1 MPRPLILTDEQW
13 IKEFQR
19 ARSST
24 LVMARNTGLDIRTI
38 QRRRKRL
45 EAAGHNLQVT
55 DPMMNTDIDYIKR
68 NKITVKDGIVIIFS
82 DAHWWPGR
90 EITPAN
96 KALLALCKRLN
107 PAVVIANGDVLDA
120 PTISR
125 HEPDGWKNTPPLHRE
140 LDELKIRMREII
152 EASPGAKHLRTIGN
166 HDIRFDRKLANL
178 VPDYRHLQGMMLRH
192 HLPDW
197 QESMSVEINGSIIV
211 KHRWHTSIHGIYH
224 NVLKGGRTIVTGHMH
239 KLQITPWTD
248 YNGRRFGIDCG
259 TIADIDGPQFE
270 YDEDVPKT
278 WGAGFVV
285 LTFRNGVMMP
295 PEICEVLG
303 ESAYFR
309 GEVVYEKAK
318 NPRANKRVS
327 KAPARTSN
335 KKRIGVRKVR
345 A

>member
-1 MPRPLILTDEQW
+1 MARRKLTDEEW

-19 ARSST
+19 AGSNLAQMSRNIGMDYRS
-24 LVMARNTGLDIRTI
+24 M
-38 QRRRKRL
+38 QRRRQQL
-45 EAAGHNLQVT
+45 EAGGHNLPVQ
-55 DPMMNTDIDYIKR
+55 DLMMNSGIDYLKR
-68 NKITVKDGIVIIFS
+68 NKITIKDGIVIIFS

-90 EITPAN
+90 DMTPAN
-96 KALLALCKRLN
+96 HALLALCKKLK

-125 HEPDGWKNTPPLHRE
+125 HEPDGWKNAPPLHKE
-140 LDELKIRMREII
+140 LDELKIRMREIKQ
-152 EASPGAKHLRTIGN
+152 ASPGAQHLRTIGN
-166 HDIRFDRKLANL
+166 HDIRFDCKLATL

-192 HLPDW
+192 HLPEW
-197 QESMSVEINGSIIV
+197 QESMSVEINNSIIV

-239 KLQITPWTD
+239 KLMVTPWTD

-259 TIADIDGPQFE
+259 TIADTNGPQFD
-270 YDEDVPKT
+270 YDEDAPKT
-278 WGAGFVV
+278 WGCGFVV
-285 LTFRNGVMMP
+285 LSFRNGVMMP

-303 ESAYFR
+303 GSAYFR

-318 NPRANKRVS
+318 NPKPHKRVS
-327 KAPARTSN
+327 KAAARPGN
-335 KKRIGVRKVR
+335 KKRARVRKVR